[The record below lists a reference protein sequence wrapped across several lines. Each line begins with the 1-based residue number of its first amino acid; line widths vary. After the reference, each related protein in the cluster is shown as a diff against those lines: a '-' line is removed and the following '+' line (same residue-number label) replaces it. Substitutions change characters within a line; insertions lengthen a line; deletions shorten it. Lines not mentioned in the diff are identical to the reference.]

1 VHVLTEHEVASLAE
15 DLRGL
20 RERLHAGLDAARDA
34 SKPVDLDEPIGRLSR
49 MDALQQQNM
58 ATANRRASQ
67 LRLQLVE
74 AAQRRIEEGAYG
86 DCLDCG
92 EPVGFARLEARP
104 ESPFCLGCQSRREA
118 RTPR

>member
-1 VHVLTEHEVASLAE
+1 MHALTELEVARLAD
-15 DLRGL
+15 DLRNL
-20 RERLHAGLDAARDA
+20 RDRLHAGLDAARDA

-49 MDALQQQNM
+49 MDALQQQSM
-58 ATANRRASQ
+58 ASANRRASQ
-67 LRLQLVE
+67 LRLQQVE
-74 AAQRRIEEGAYG
+74 SAQRRIEDGDYG

-118 RTPR
+118 RAPR